1 MTDAST
7 LPELERAFRPGFGA
21 LMSSP
26 MYGFYSLDGDGA
38 EIEHN
43 TAVNVS
49 DVFVA
54 RYVKAMDTDPLLA
67 HSQETGR
74 PVYSLGL
81 MAEEEWLESEIYRNA
96 YSTHAM
102 RHVVEVP
109 ITDGGRILGALH
121 CAASAPERDFTASD
135 LKLAEAV
142 AGVLAISIKRIRDRE
157 ERERA
162 LEQALVALQL
172 TGTAL
177 TVSEPLQPE
186 LRLNP
191 AANRLLAEIVDGEEH
206 LVPLLAP
213 PAGASRFSRR
223 TEVELRTGQTASLHA
238 HSQRAGE
245 ALVTV
250 LELKLDQ
257 PSIDRGRL
265 TTLTPRESE
274 VALLVVE
281 GMTDKEIAERLC
293 LSRYTVHQYVKRI
306 YRALDVDS
314 RVSLT
319 RLLLGAPVTARRS

>member
-7 LPELERAFRPGFGA
+7 LPELERAFRPGFGT

-26 MYGFYSLDGDGA
+26 MYGFYSLGEDGG

-54 RYVKAMDTDPLLA
+54 RYVKAMEADPLLA

-81 MAEEEWLESEIYRNA
+81 MAEEEWLESEIYRSA

-109 ITDGGRILGALH
+109 IRDGTRILGALH

-142 AGVLAISIKRIRDRE
+142 AGVLAISIKKIRDRE
-157 ERERA
+157 DRERA
-162 LEQALVALQL
+162 LEQALAALEL

-177 TVSEPLQPE
+177 AVSEPLQPE
-186 LRLNP
+186 LRLN
-191 AANRLLAEIVDGEEH
+191 AAAQGLLAEVVDGEER
-206 LVPLLAP
+206 LMPLLAP
-213 PAGASRFSRR
+213 PSGANRFSRR
-223 TEVELRTGQTASLHA
+223 TEVGLRSGQTASLHA
-238 HSQRAGE
+238 HSQRAADG
-245 ALVTV
+245 LVTV
-250 LELKLDQ
+250 LELKVDH
-257 PSIDRGRL
+257 PSVDRGQL

-281 GMTDKEIAERLC
+281 GMTDREIAERLC
-293 LSRYTVHQYVKRI
+293 LSHYTVHQYVRRI

-314 RVSLT
+314 RVALT
-319 RLLLGAPVTARRS
+319 RLLLGAPVAARRS